1 MNGDGSTLFF
11 DEQAWAARLLSITKG
26 CRPDMHEPDEQALD
40 AQIVGTHAHKGADG
54 RARLEGSLDNAMGD
68 HPDGGELVLTLCRE
82 RDWDDEGSPTDIRVE
97 HFNLATLVALAR
109 LGACALQE
117 TNAEL
122 MLARSKLV
130 ERVGECFS
138 DVPHSVRGLYEKVR
152 EAEARVAKSSD
163 VR

>member
-1 MNGDGSTLFF
+1 MNGDGSTLF
-11 DEQAWAARLLSITKG
+11 DGEQAWAARLLRITQG
-26 CRPDMHEPDEQALD
+26 CAPSMHEPDSVT
-40 AQIVGTHAHKGADG
+40 AQLVGTHGHATPEA
-54 RARLEGSLDNAMGD
+54 AYLEGSFDNAMGD
-68 HPDGGELVLTLCRE
+68 HPDGGELTLTLARE
-82 RDWDDEGSPTDIRVE
+82 VDWDDEGSPTDIRVE

-152 EAEARVAKSSD
+152 EAEARVAKSSS